1 MLTVGLHRK
10 TSCKQGG
17 PLMVKERKRQNKDKT
32 VSNKE
37 SFFDLSSLIPNNL
50 ELTIKMQD
58 EDKEILL
65 EKLEETKNDMLHNW
79 RIVQIIMATGII
91 LSVVGK
97 FYP

>member
-1 MLTVGLHRK
+1 
-10 TSCKQGG
+10 
-17 PLMVKERKRQNKDKT
+17 MVKERKRENKDKT

-37 SFFDLSSLIPNNL
+37 SFFDLSNLIPSNL

>member
-1 MLTVGLHRK
+1 
-10 TSCKQGG
+10 
-17 PLMVKERKRQNKDKT
+17 MVKERKRKNKDKT

-37 SFFDLSSLIPNNL
+37 SFFDLSNLIPSNL

-65 EKLEETKNDMLHNW
+65 EKLEETKKDMLHNW

-91 LSVVGK
+91 LSVVGR

>member
-1 MLTVGLHRK
+1 
-10 TSCKQGG
+10 
-17 PLMVKERKRQNKDKT
+17 MVKERKRQNKDKT

>member
-1 MLTVGLHRK
+1 
-10 TSCKQGG
+10 
-17 PLMVKERKRQNKDKT
+17 MVKERKRQNKDKT

-91 LSVVGK
+91 LRVVGK

>member
-1 MLTVGLHRK
+1 
-10 TSCKQGG
+10 
-17 PLMVKERKRQNKDKT
+17 MVKERKRQNKDKT

-79 RIVQIIMATGII
+79 RIVQIIMATGIM